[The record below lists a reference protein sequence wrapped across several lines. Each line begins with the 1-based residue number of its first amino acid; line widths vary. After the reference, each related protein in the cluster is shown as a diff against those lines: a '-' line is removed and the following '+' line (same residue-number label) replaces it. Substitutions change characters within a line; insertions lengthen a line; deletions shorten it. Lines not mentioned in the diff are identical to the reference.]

1 MPDRD
6 ALEALLRPKSIAV
19 VGASPR
25 TRMGLAV
32 LDNSRKIGLSGAVMP
47 VNPNY
52 PEIDGFK
59 CYPSLAEL
67 PTLPDCVVILVPAR
81 AVIGVLEEAGKL
93 GIRSAIVIANG
104 FGDAQTEEGHKLQ
117 ARLVETADRYRMAV
131 AGPNCLGL
139 SSVVYR
145 FANTY
150 TDLPE
155 GVRSGG
161 VSLISQSGGLMNA
174 AASYL
179 HDRGG
184 GLNYLISGGNHA
196 VVDIPDYIDF
206 LSDDPQT
213 RVIAIIMEGVKDGR
227 RFRAAIERASPKKPI
242 VILKLGRSESGQR
255 ATLAHTGTLA
265 GQHEAYA
272 ALFRQNG
279 VLQAVSTDDLMET
292 ALLFSLAKPPTGD
305 RALMFTISGGTTG
318 LIGDI
323 GEAAGLRFPPLSE
336 ATDKALQKVFKVDK
350 AFNNPI
356 DTTGWP
362 QLTDE
367 GNLDRALDVM
377 LADDNVDLIA
387 MVFRLTPSPRHVELL
402 RNFADRAKASAKPI
416 IFTSTVTYTAALFRE
431 AAPDLNDFPILEDL
445 ERGQRAIAR
454 LVSYGLYLQ
463 KLKTAQPRIAV
474 EAAASAAS
482 GVRTS
487 LTEFESKAVLAR
499 FGLPVTQELL
509 ARTADEAAQLSAQ
522 IGYPVALKIQS
533 PDVPHKSD
541 AGGVV
546 LNVRSAGE
554 AQEAFGRI
562 IASVAKA
569 HPHAAVDG
577 VLVQEMVP
585 PGVEMILGM
594 NRDEQLG
601 PIIVC
606 GLGGIFVEVLK
617 DVSLRFPPLDQSDAR
632 AMLKEIKGAKLLEG
646 YRGAPPCDVEALIET
661 LVAFGRMV
669 AATDGQYDAIDINPL
684 IVGPVGRGVKVA
696 DAVIIPA
703 GAKTGH

>member
-482 GVRTS
+482 GARTS
-487 LTEFESKAVLAR
+487 LIEFESKAVLAR

-617 DVSLRFPPLDQSDAR
+617 DVALRFPPLDQSDAR